1 MTADQLAY
9 WMAVLMVAILYT
21 ISLASVLKMIEKE
34 PNEQTKRL
42 RSLVLFS
49 FTGAFLIYGL
59 LSFYFSRDSTHLLTF
74 LVAITFIVILP
85 AILMTASVASIT
97 ASNQ

>member
-1 MTADQLAY
+1 MTPDRLAY
-9 WMAVLMVAILYT
+9 WMAVLMIALLYT

-42 RSLVLFS
+42 RALVLFAYV
-49 FTGAFLIYGL
+49 GAFLVYGL
-59 LSFYFSRDSTHLLTF
+59 LSFYFSQDATHLMTFLIALTF
-74 LVAITFIVILP
+74 LVIFP
-85 AILMTASVASIT
+85 AVLMTASVASIT